1 MIKSK
6 AIQSKSRKKI
16 NNRRKSRELA
26 MKSIYRGLVNTFD
39 LTQIQK
45 DIREDPDFI
54 RADEKFYV
62 EILKGVFKN
71 LETLKLEITSYLD
84 RSYEELSPIEL
95 SIIYSSL
102 YELKYSLSVPYKVV
116 INEAIEVAKSF
127 GGVDGYKYIN
137 GILNQAAEKI
147 EKKNL
152 IKINK
157 LQCLRMKF
165 IVFPN

>member
-26 MKSIYRGLVNTFD
+26 MKSIYRGLVNKFD

-137 GILNQAAEKI
+137 GILNQAAEKNRK
-147 EKKNL
+147 EEFNKN
-152 IKINK
+152 K
-157 LQCLRMKF
+157 
-165 IVFPN
+165 

>member
-1 MIKSK
+1 MIESKPTKSK
-6 AIQSKSRKKI
+6 LRKKI

-71 LETLKLEITSYLD
+71 QETLKLEIITYID

-102 YELKYSLSVPYKVV
+102 YELKYSPSVPYKVV

-127 GGVDGYKYIN
+127 GGIDGFKYIN
-137 GILNQAAEKI
+137 GILNQAAEKNRK
-147 EKKNL
+147 EEFAKQK
-152 IKINK
+152 
-157 LQCLRMKF
+157 
-165 IVFPN
+165 

>member
-1 MIKSK
+1 MIESK
-6 AIQSKSRKKI
+6 PTKGKLRKKI

-71 LETLKLEITSYLD
+71 QETLKLEIISYID

-102 YELKYSLSVPYKVV
+102 YELKYSPSVPYKVV

-127 GGVDGYKYIN
+127 GGVDGFKYIN
-137 GILNQAAEKI
+137 GILNQAAEKNRK
-147 EKKNL
+147 EEFGKQK
-152 IKINK
+152 
-157 LQCLRMKF
+157 
-165 IVFPN
+165 

>member
-1 MIKSK
+1 MIDSK
-6 AIQSKSRKKI
+6 ITKSKSRKKI
-16 NNRRKSRELA
+16 NNRRKSRELVT
-26 MKSIYRGLVNTFD
+26 KSIYRGLVNTFD
-39 LTQIQK
+39 LTQIKK
-45 DIREDPDFI
+45 DIRDDPDFI
-54 RADEKFYV
+54 RADEKFYA

-71 LETLKLEITSYLD
+71 LETLKIEITSYLD

-137 GILNQAAEKI
+137 GILNQAAEKNRK
-147 EKKNL
+147 EEFNKN
-152 IKINK
+152 K
-157 LQCLRMKF
+157 
-165 IVFPN
+165 

>member
-6 AIQSKSRKKI
+6 EIQSKSRKKI

-54 RADEKFYV
+54 RADEEFYV

-71 LETLKLEITSYLD
+71 LDTLKLEIVSYLD

-116 INEAIEVAKSF
+116 INEAIEIAKLF

-137 GILNQAAEKI
+137 GILNQAA
-147 EKKNL
+147 KKNRNEEF
-152 IKINK
+152 NK
-157 LQCLRMKF
+157 S
-165 IVFPN
+165 

>member
-1 MIKSK
+1 MIDSKPTKS
-6 AIQSKSRKKI
+6 ISRKKI

-39 LTQIQK
+39 LKQIQK
-45 DIREDPDFI
+45 DIRDDPDFI

-71 LETLKLEITSYLD
+71 LETLKLEIISYID
-84 RSYEELSPIEL
+84 RSYDELSPIEL

-102 YELKYSLSVPYKVV
+102 YELKYSPSVPYKVV

-127 GGVDGYKYIN
+127 GGIDGFKYIN
-137 GILNQAAEKI
+137 GILNQAAEKNRK
-147 EKKNL
+147 EEFDKN
-152 IKINK
+152 K
-157 LQCLRMKF
+157 
-165 IVFPN
+165 

>member
-1 MIKSK
+1 MIESKPTKSK
-6 AIQSKSRKKI
+6 LRKKI

-71 LETLKLEITSYLD
+71 QETLKLEIISYID

-102 YELKYSLSVPYKVV
+102 YELKYSPSVPYKVV

-127 GGVDGYKYIN
+127 GGVDGFKYIN
-137 GILNQAAEKI
+137 GILNQAAEKNRK
-147 EKKNL
+147 EEFGKQK
-152 IKINK
+152 
-157 LQCLRMKF
+157 
-165 IVFPN
+165 